1 MNLNRDETIAKVAD
15 PGRLPHARVMDVR
28 RAAAFEQATTMLPN
42 ATWRDPERVNEW
54 AGELRAGQEVIV
66 YCVHGH
72 EVGRNTAAALQARGV
87 NASFLAGGIEGWKDA
102 GNAVVA
108 KVKVQS

>member
-15 PGRLPHARVMDVR
+15 PGRLPHARVIDVR

-54 AGELRAGQEVIV
+54 AGEFGSGQEVIV

-72 EVGRNTAAALQARGV
+72 EVSQNTALALQARGV
-87 NASFLAGGIEGWKDA
+87 NARFLAGGIDEWQKA
-102 GNAVVA
+102 GNAVVP
-108 KVKVQS
+108 KVHS